1 MQWWQFRST
10 PMRSVILAKVSVL
23 KIAWEAWRFARG
35 DGNAMNAAI
44 KERCTGRLR

>member
-23 KIAWEAWRFARG
+23 KIAWEAWQFARG
-35 DGNAMNAAI
+35 EATLSLAAS
-44 KERCTGRLR
+44 ERGCRVS

>member
-23 KIAWEAWRFARG
+23 KIAWEARRFARG
-35 DGNAMNAAI
+35 DGNAIARRQRAR
-44 KERCTGRLR
+44 RCRVS